1 MHDLLKIVASL
12 KLTAIACIMIVSFLA
27 FSNCTKHQPHEP
39 PEQVPP
45 DTVIIHEHHDHEI
58 VVTDTVFQF
67 MICDSIDLIIEF
79 IGIGDQSAPNIYP
92 IYLNDVLYVSL
103 ITEVFPQI
111 TEVKFLIEFFGI
123 VFGDVIAI
131 RDIKGSRAAIV
142 GSAIVGI
149 KCSE

>member
-1 MHDLLKIVASL
+1 MHNSLKIVASL
-12 KLTAIACIMIVSFLA
+12 KSTAIACIMIMSFLA
-27 FSNCTKHQPHEP
+27 FANCTKHQPHEP

-45 DTVIIHEHHDHEI
+45 DTVIIHEHHDHEV

-67 MICDSIDLIIEF
+67 MICDTVDLMIEF
-79 IGIGDQSAPNIYP
+79 IVLGDQSAPNRYP
-92 IYLNDVLYVSL
+92 VYLNNVLYTTL
-103 ITEVFPQI
+103 ITEAFPQI
-111 TEVKFLIEFFGI
+111 TEVKFVVEFFGI
-123 VFGDVIAI
+123 VFGDVISI